1 VGALHGA
8 LDIYRDV
15 RAFTRSRLER
25 RFLDLVESA
34 GLPPPAMNFNVAG
47 MEVDAYWDQEHF
59 AVELDVYETHGTRS
73 AFERDRVRG
82 EELALAGVETLRLTG
97 VRIEREPEE
106 VMRRLGRL
114 LERRRR
120 ELRLPA

>member
-1 VGALHGA
+1 
-8 LDIYRDV
+8 
-15 RAFTRSRLER
+15 
-25 RFLDLVESA
+25 
-34 GLPPPAMNFNVAG
+34 MNFNVAG